1 MTAETQKQCSVLVA
15 EDDRVMSDVIRFNL
29 ERRGYQ
35 VVVARDGLEAWGLL
49 QTRHFD
55 ILVSDYQMP
64 GMSGEELC
72 RTLRATYPDRHLP
85 VIFLSARGLELDA
98 TRLKDELQIDMLM
111 FKPFSPRELLAA
123 VADCLQ
129 PVIASAE

>member
-1 MTAETQKQCSVLVA
+1 MIAETQTQHSVLVA

-49 QTRHFD
+49 QTRNFD

-72 RTLRATYPDRHLP
+72 QALRTTYPTRHLP

-98 TRLKDELQIDMLM
+98 TRLKDQ
-111 FKPFSPRELLAA
+111 
-123 VADCLQ
+123 
-129 PVIASAE
+129 

>member
-1 MTAETQKQCSVLVA
+1 MAVETDVGNSVLVA

-29 ERRGYQ
+29 ERNGYQ
-35 VVVARDGLEAWGLL
+35 VVVARDGLEAWGQL

-72 RTLRATYPDRHLP
+72 RELRTTYPDRHLP

-98 TRLKDELQIDMLM
+98 SRLRDELQIDMLM
-111 FKPFSPRELLAA
+111 FKPFSPRELVAA
-123 VADCLQ
+123 VADCLN
-129 PVIASAE
+129 PVVASME